1 MKCASGT
8 GVRRMRFERFL
19 RACVARICHAHF
31 MRPRA
36 PRQRHSHLIPVHSA
50 AGAGG
55 PRLSRK
61 HTPPSHP
68 PSPVCSVQPKGPMHR
83 GRAPS
88 PPPTAEDLRDHHAR
102 FCATCASRV
111 GRGSSQGRSAWGEV
125 LGGHHH
131 HSPPRSGGPE
141 SSSSSS
147 AALLLTRLENLERAV
162 AGLVGEAATQQA
174 RADALEAALGR
185 AVGEAS
191 EAKAEVRALRTRLD
205 EVGRRADAA
214 AAAAADVARRE
225 SRLEASG
232 VGEDP
237 FGGLLTPQ
245 ALAAL
250 AQETKMMRGL
260 AAAAAAASS
269 PSPPPTSVGGGRG
282 PGFPSPAA
290 KQGQG
295 GRGAGATGLYSSIGR
310 SGGRR

>member
-1 MKCASGT
+1 
-8 GVRRMRFERFL
+8 VRRL
-19 RACVARICHAHF
+19 RAKQRTQGDARA
-31 MRPRA
+31 
-36 PRQRHSHLIPVHSA
+36 
-50 AGAGG
+50 
-55 PRLSRK
+55 
-61 HTPPSHP
+61 
-68 PSPVCSVQPKGPMHR
+68 MHR

-125 LGGHHH
+125 LGHHQ
-131 HSPPRSGGPE
+131 HSPPRSGPE
-141 SSSSSS
+141 SSSSSSSS
-147 AALLLTRLENLERAV
+147 AALLLARLENLERAV

-269 PSPPPTSVGGGRG
+269 PPPTSVGGGRG

-290 KQGQG
+290 EQGQG
-295 GRGAGATGLYSSIGR
+295 GRGAGAAGLYSSIGR
-310 SGGRR
+310 GGGRR